1 MYATIYGESPEGLTN
16 VIYDQYN
23 NVRLTVPEEVAD
35 IMQAAAWQEVCANP
49 YSGVNCVLTALENA
63 ARQQTINVYPQPA
76 TSEFTVELPGEQPA
90 GFMLSNSV
98 GIMVLQG
105 NLDGGRTTI
114 TTGNLSPG
122 IYILTVN
129 RDRQVF
135 SKKVSIR

>member
-49 YSGVNCVLTALENA
+49 YSGVNCVLTAMENT

-90 GFMLSNSV
+90 GFTLSNSV